1 MEWQH
6 EAIERIDQY
15 SASRRIVLTDRLGQG
30 YDGIV
35 FSTSRGTA
43 VKALAFEK
51 LYVRERDV
59 YLRLRDH
66 AIEDVH
72 GFAVPSLIDCE
83 DRLWIIE
90 MEIVSPPFVLDFAG
104 AYLDQRPDYPDDVLE
119 EWMEDKRLQF
129 GDDRWDIVQS
139 IMAAFRGF
147 GIHLADVK
155 PGNIMFAD

>member
-1 MEWQH
+1 
-6 EAIERIDQY
+6 
-15 SASRRIVLTDRLGQG
+15 
-30 YDGIV
+30 
-35 FSTSRGTA
+35 
-43 VKALAFEK
+43 
-51 LYVRERDV
+51 
-59 YLRLRDH
+59 
-66 AIEDVH
+66 
-72 GFAVPSLIDCE
+72 
-83 DRLWIIE
+83 

-129 GDDRWDIVQS
+129 GDERWDIVQS